1 MQRQKVV
8 RQDTIEEAMEVTC
21 DNHCQGSC
29 TVNCKEEEALMRM
42 RMDLIGIMQCS
53 RL

>member
-1 MQRQKVV
+1 MQRQTVV
-8 RQDTIEEAMEVTC
+8 RQDTTEEAMEVTC

-29 TVNCKEEEALMRM
+29 TVNYKEEKALKMIM
-42 RMDLIGIMQCS
+42 MDLIGIMQCS